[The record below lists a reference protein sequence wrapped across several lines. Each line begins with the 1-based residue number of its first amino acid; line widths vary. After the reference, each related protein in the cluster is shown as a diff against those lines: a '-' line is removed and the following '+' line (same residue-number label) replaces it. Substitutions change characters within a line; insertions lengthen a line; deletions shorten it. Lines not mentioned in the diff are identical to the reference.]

1 LSRSESLDPLARAIA
16 GTFHRPDP
24 VAEVPDAGVTGFA
37 TAYLDMHSVRYGL
50 RCWIEDLAV
59 HPAHRSRGIG
69 KALQSRAYRDPT
81 DPKGNLRPR

>member
-50 RCWIEDLAV
+50 RCWIEDLA
-59 HPAHRSRGIG
+59 
-69 KALQSRAYRDPT
+69 LQSRAYRDPT